1 MENNFIKKIL
11 TKFNKTTN
19 IVENTTPTLSY
30 YSDNIKKYVNSTS
43 LELFII
49 LFLILYAGLMAHK
62 LPDNVLLFLNNN
74 YVKFLY
80 LVLWLVV
87 VKNKNWTISI
97 IMIIIFLVTMKVLSI
112 QRIDN
117 KLNDL
122 VNYML
127 YKNYIDTNNNN
138 NNNNMNMNNNMK
150 NNMKNNN
157 NNNITNNNNNNN
169 NMSMNMND
177 LSLCNNNELFNNDV
191 DDVYA
196 TF

>member
-1 MENNFIKKIL
+1 M
-11 TKFNKTTN
+11 N
-19 IVENTTPTLSY
+19 IVENNTPTVSQ
-30 YSDNIKKYVNSTS
+30 YSENIKKYVNSTS

-74 YVKFLY
+74 YVKFIY

-87 VKNKNWTISI
+87 VQNKNWTVAI

-112 QRIDN
+112 KRIDN

-127 YKNYIDTNNNN
+127 YKNYIDTNKNNN
-138 NNNNMNMNNNMK
+138 NDIKNVDMNMNMN
-150 NNMKNNN
+150 
-157 NNNITNNNNNNN
+157 
-169 NMSMNMND
+169 MND
-177 LSLCNNNELFNNDV
+177 VSLSNNNELFNNEV
-191 DDVYA
+191 DDMYA
-196 TF
+196 KF